1 MANANYGS
9 NAWYRRKLEV
19 GKAFCEDLLS
29 EKVTSMDEYILQTT
43 EEMQKP
49 YSRGVSIGVGVFL
62 YMETL
67 CVIKKR
73 RIVDKLFATPKMSKV
88 RLFSVAFDIAAKF
101 DRYKSMSNEDISNII
116 SVIGTL
122 FIEAGGLLAHL
133 VWHKKPSMINGG
145 KIKNWYTNC
154 PCANFLFVLCMV

>member
-19 GKAFCEDLLS
+19 EKAFCEDLLS

-43 EEMQKP
+43 DEMQKP

-88 RLFSVAFDIAAKF
+88 RLFSVAFDIAVKF
-101 DRYKSMSNEDISNII
+101 DRYKFMSNEDISKYCLYYNISDKDVVYRGWRI
-116 SVIGTL
+116 AS
-122 FIEAGGLLAHL
+122 ASSLAQKAL
-133 VWHKKPSMINGG
+133 YDKWG
-145 KIKNWYTNC
+145 
-154 PCANFLFVLCMV
+154 

>member
-88 RLFSVAFDIAAKF
+88 RLFSVAFDIAVKF
-101 DRYKSMSNEDISNII
+101 DRYKFMSNEDISKYCLYYNISDKDVAYRGWRI
-116 SVIGTL
+116 AS
-122 FIEAGGLLAHL
+122 ASSLAQKAL
-133 VWHKKPSMINGG
+133 YDKWG
-145 KIKNWYTNC
+145 
-154 PCANFLFVLCMV
+154 